1 MNVAIYARVSSE
13 GQEKRGTIG
22 SQVELLRA
30 RMAADGH
37 EIVAEFLDDG
47 YSGSRLD
54 RPGLDALRDAAE
66 AGVVETVWCL
76 TPDRLA
82 RSYAYQM
89 LVLDELDRL
98 GCKVHFTDAPEIADD
113 PQARLLV
120 QMQGVIAEYE
130 RAKIAERHRRGKLY
144 RVRSGEA
151 IFWKV
156 PYGYRRVPRTA
167 EGPARLEIYEP
178 EAEIVRGIFD
188 DYVTGG
194 SSVRAI
200 ARRLY
205 EDSVPTPSAKRDVWA
220 TSTLSGL
227 IRNRAYMGSAE
238 WFRHETIAPPRP
250 GQSHGRQQL
259 RPKEDW
265 ISVPVPAIISEE
277 TFEAAQRVKRDN
289 SVFSPRRTTPGTWLL
304 RGLVVC
310 GKCGVRANPQQQS
323 SNADNGTR
331 KNRYYNC
338 SNHDV
343 QRAGGPERRC
353 TERRIRADELDAF
366 VFDQMREILLRPDVL
381 LAGEQTLV
389 SREPTPDDEILDA
402 QLARLTRRVEEAT
415 AERRRITDLYQAGH
429 IDMQELNRRAT
440 EVDARRGQL
449 ETEQTELTAQRHELA
464 VGNRLRQRVT
474 NFAKHAADGID
485 TLDFDQR
492 QRLLRLI
499 IEQVRVHGW
508 QVELRLRIPLD
519 AATED
524 NHDPKAPDHHDAH
537 QRRGELSSKDRL
549 RSLGEHDARTVAGV
563 TAGLHRPERARR
575 AGRTSR
581 PTRSISRTSSRRSS
595 AAGSPWII
603 SSVRTTGCASRRCRT

>member
-22 SQVELLRA
+22 SQIELLRA

-89 LVLDELDRL
+89 LVLDELARL

-188 DYVTGG
+188 DYVAGG

-227 IRNRAYMGSAE
+227 IRNRTYMGSAE

-250 GQSHGRQQL
+250 GHSHGRQQL

-265 ISVPVPAIISEE
+265 IRVPVPAIISEE

-343 QRAGGPERRC
+343 QRAGGPEHRC

-366 VFDQMREILLRPDVL
+366 VFDQLREILLRPDVL

-389 SREPTPDDEILDA
+389 SREPTPDDEILDT

-429 IDMQELNRRAT
+429 IDMKELNRRAT

-474 NFAKHAADGID
+474 NFAKQAADGID

-519 AATED
+519 AAAED
-524 NHDPKAPDHHDAH
+524 NHHPKAPDYHDAH
-537 QRRGELSSKDRL
+537 RHRGGLSSKDRL
-549 RSLGEHDARTVAGV
+549 RSLGADVRCDV
-563 TAGLHRPERARR
+563 RP
-575 AGRTSR
+575 
-581 PTRSISRTSSRRSS
+581 
-595 AAGSPWII
+595 
-603 SSVRTTGCASRRCRT
+603 

>member
-1 MNVAIYARVSSE
+1 MKVAIYARVSSE

-47 YSGSRLD
+47 YSGARLD
-54 RPGLDALRDAAE
+54 RPGLDALRDGAE
-66 AGVVETVWCL
+66 AGVVEAVWCL

-113 PQARLLV
+113 PQARLLT

-156 PYGYRRVPRTA
+156 PYGYRRVPRSA

-178 EAEIVRGIFD
+178 EAEVVRGIFD
-188 DYVTGG
+188 DYVAGG
-194 SSVRAI
+194 SSVRGI

-205 EDSVPTPSAKRDVWA
+205 QDGVPTPSAKREVWA

-265 ISVPVPAIISEE
+265 IRVPVPAIISEE

-323 SNADNGTR
+323 SSAEGGTR
-331 KNRYYNC
+331 KNRYYAC

-343 QRAGGPERRC
+343 LRAGGPEHRC

-366 VFDQMREILLRPDVL
+366 VFDQLRETLLRPDVL
-381 LAGEQTLV
+381 LAGERALID
-389 SREPTPDDEILDA
+389 REPTPDDELLDA
-402 QLARLTRRVEEAT
+402 QLARLTRRLEEAA

-429 IDMQELNRRAT
+429 IDMKELNRRAA
-440 EVDARRGQL
+440 EVDARHRQL

-464 VGNRLRQRVT
+464 VGNRLRQRVS
-474 NFAKHAADGID
+474 NFAKQAADGID

-499 IEQVRVHGW
+499 VEQVRVHGW

-519 AATED
+519 AEPED
-524 NHDPKAPDHHDAH
+524 NRHPKAPDHRDAH
-537 QRRGELSSKDRL
+537 RRRDVSSKDRL
-549 RSLGEHDARTVAGV
+549 RSLG
-563 TAGLHRPERARR
+563 
-575 AGRTSR
+575 AGRMR
-581 PTRSISRTSSRRSS
+581 
-595 AAGSPWII
+595 G
-603 SSVRTTGCASRRCRT
+603 VC

>member
-1 MNVAIYARVSSE
+1 MNAAIYARVSSE

-22 SQVELLRA
+22 SQIELLRA

-188 DYVTGG
+188 DYVAGG

-250 GQSHGRQQL
+250 GKSHGRQQL

-265 ISVPVPAIISEE
+265 IRVPVPAIINEE

-323 SNADNGTR
+323 SSADNGMR
-331 KNRYYNC
+331 KNRYYAC

-343 QRAGGPERRC
+343 QRAGGPEHRC

-429 IDMQELNRRAT
+429 IDMTELNRRAT

-474 NFAKHAADGID
+474 NFAEHAADGID

-492 QRLLRLI
+492 QRLLRLTV
-499 IEQVRVHGW
+499 EQVRVHGW

-524 NHDPKAPDHHDAH
+524 NHHPKAPDHHDAH
-537 QRRGELSSKDRL
+537 RRRGGVSSKDRL
-549 RSLGEHDARTVAGV
+549 RSLGAEEPFDLAFRVAAR
-563 TAGLHRPERARR
+563 GLA
-575 AGRTSR
+575 
-581 PTRSISRTSSRRSS
+581 
-595 AAGSPWII
+595 
-603 SSVRTTGCASRRCRT
+603 